1 MATIRLR
8 KNKDGTAASHQWQA
22 IVRKK
27 NRATGLVHTQSE
39 TFESER
45 EAKEWAESL
54 EADLR
59 RAIHIDTR
67 LIDKTQLSELIQ
79 KYIEVVSP
87 AKLGGKREIVRLK
100 TWLKHP
106 ISELTLS
113 RATPKHFADY
123 IFARRKTQSIRGG
136 KIAEQTI
143 KLDIIAI
150 SNVFEVARKD
160 WGYEI
165 ENPIKKISK
174 PAGSKTRDLRIV
186 EADWKRL
193 EIELNKCRN
202 PLYVVISELAL
213 ETGMRQ
219 DELFRM
225 CWGDFDLVGTRKNVI
240 VDGKDTSATGKRKK
254 RTVPL
259 SARAFELLKKLP
271 GWLGEDLESPIL
283 KMGAGASA
291 DGLSRAFTAAC
302 KTIGLEG
309 AVFHSTR
316 HEAASRMAPHY
327 PLLILMKIFGWKT
340 PAMAARYYHAS
351 DEELHAGLVNMQKH
365 QNQKNKF

>member
-45 EAKEWAESL
+45 EAKDWANAL

-59 RAIHIDTR
+59 RAIHNDTR
-67 LIDKTQLSELIQ
+67 LIDKTALKSLIQ
-79 KYIEVVSP
+79 RYIEEVSP
-87 AKLGGKREIVRLK
+87 VKLGGAREIVRLNA
-100 TWLKHP
+100 WLKNP
-106 ISELTLS
+106 ISELMLS

-123 IFARRKTQSIRGG
+123 ISDRRKAISRRGG
-136 KIAEQTI
+136 SIAEQTI
-143 KLDIIAI
+143 KLEIIAI
-150 SNVFEVARKD
+150 SNVFEVSSRD

-165 ENPIKKISK
+165 ENPTKKISK
-174 PAGSKTRDLRIV
+174 PSGSKTREARIIK
-186 EADWKRL
+186 EDWKK
-193 EIELNKCRN
+193 IEVELKKCRN
-202 PLYVVISELAL
+202 PLYVVIAEFAI

-219 DELFRM
+219 DEIFRM
-225 CWGDFDLVGTRKNVI
+225 CWKDIDLINKKVI
-240 VDGKDTSATGKRKK
+240 VDGKDTSTTGARKK

-259 SARAFELLKKLP
+259 SLRALELLKILP
-271 GWLGEDLESPIL
+271 QPPADIEQKELNTPIL
-283 KMGAGASA
+283 SIGKSTSA
-291 DGLSRAFTAAC
+291 DGLSRAFTVAC
-302 KTIGLEG
+302 KAIGLEG

-327 PLLILMKIFGWKT
+327 QLLTLMKIFGWKT

-351 DEELHAGLVNMQKH
+351 DEELHSGLASMQLTADAK
-365 QNQKNKF
+365 K